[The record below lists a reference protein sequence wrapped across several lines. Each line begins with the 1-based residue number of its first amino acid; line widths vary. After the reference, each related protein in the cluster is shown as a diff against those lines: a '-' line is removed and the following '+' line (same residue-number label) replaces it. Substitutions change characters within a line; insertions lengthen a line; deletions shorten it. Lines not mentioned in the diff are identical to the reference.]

1 MTIRLPA
8 SSGPAMAD
16 CFFRSAAK
24 KMHRSFASLR
34 MTGLTYFRNLWDT
47 TLGDDDPAACLFRP
61 GYGRLLFR
69 ELDKEEIDESPRPR
83 PARGACQA
91 HAQEE
96 YHRLQHVG
104 VPQPGVARY
113 FVDVLLLG
121 LAEFLDHGL
130 DFASDALVRQVRGG
144 RFVNKTG
151 VHQRLIG
158 LDERTDRGDQVAVQE
173 RPISAGAFTQ
183 SEAESHD
190 EVLAFEQKLLR
201 DLNLGK
207 QVLRIFFGR
216 RQVVGVRVL
225 PRLLQIRTVAGAVER
240 DLALLTTALRADF
253 SVHRRAKPLLSTL
266 VTDRT
271 GQRCFLRIRLFHGK
285 SEVLPPRRR
294 GRREGLLLMQEQ
306 RGIETAALR
315 SLVAKC
321 SQPVFAPFLMQ
332 IGKANGCHKRFLFV
346 CL

>member
-1 MTIRLPA
+1 MTVERVKEPA
-8 SSGPAMAD
+8 RPA
-16 CFFRSAAK
+16 RTRVSAL
-24 KMHRSFASLR
+24 HASL
-34 MTGLTYFRNLWDT
+34 
-47 TLGDDDPAACLFRP
+47 LGDDDPAACLFRS

-69 ELDKEEIDESPRPR
+69 ELGKEEIDESPRPR

-96 YHRLQHVG
+96 YQRLQHVG

-121 LAEFLDHGL
+121 LAEFPDHGL
-130 DFASDALVRQVRGG
+130 DFASDALVRQVHGG

-151 VHQRLIG
+151 VYQRLIG

-183 SEAESHD
+183 SETESHD

-207 QVLRIFFGR
+207 RVLQILFGWR
-216 RQVVGVRVL
+216 LVVGVRVL

-240 DLALLTTALRADF
+240 DLALLATALRADF

-271 GQRCFLRIRLFHGK
+271 GQRCFRRIRLFHGK

-294 GRREGLLLMQEQ
+294 GRREGLLPV
-306 RGIETAALR
+306 RGIEGHRDGARRARTPAGQPPGR
-315 SLVAKC
+315 RRYFHSL
-321 SQPVFAPFLMQ
+321 PNAPSGFCTVLD
-332 IGKANGCHKRFLFV
+332 ANRES
-346 CL
+346 